1 MEGDILRLLRI
12 AFGFNLDMQDVNSF
26 FIDKIQKKFKFW
38 NTIHLFIVEKGIIV
52 HIALNFIIGFYMA
65 IWAKST
71 QKFVNVK
78 SSYGLGKTAI
88 LGLNPLDYCC
98 AKKINW
104 WPKFSGPIFF

>member
-1 MEGDILRLLRI
+1 
-12 AFGFNLDMQDVNSF
+12 
-26 FIDKIQKKFKFW
+26 
-38 NTIHLFIVEKGIIV
+38 
-52 HIALNFIIGFYMA
+52 MA